1 MSLRSYSE
9 IDTNLVER
17 ADRAVQASARPII
30 GADSSP
36 ADIRAAFKHAALIE
50 PQPISPAIAA
60 EVVTIND
67 ATLRRWYVG
76 TFAPRLHE
84 KVGRGLGDI
93 GWDFCCPMSTEWQA
107 VPLRLQKPGKPKKV
121 AVKRPLF
128 GTYGFLYPRDETKP
142 NWMALDR
149 VDGFGGLT
157 RHGATK
163 IPLRA
168 PACDVDKFT
177 ALEAE
182 GLFDATRSRPPK
194 LKHLDRVLITS
205 GHFAGLRGIVDKT
218 AGEKARILLEMLGA
232 VDLSV
237 EAVEVCA

>member
-1 MSLRSYSE
+1 MKHDLKTLC
-9 IDTNLVER
+9 DANVR
-17 ADRAVQASARPII
+17 ANSRPII
-30 GADSSP
+30 GSDSSP
-36 ADIRAAFKHAALIE
+36 DDIRAAFKHASLIE
-50 PQPISPAIAA
+50 PRPIGAA
-60 EVVTIND
+60 VQAEIVTIDD
-67 ATLRRWYVG
+67 ASLRRWYVG

-84 KVGRGLGDI
+84 KVGKGLNDI
-93 GWDFCCPMSTEWQA
+93 GWDFRCPMSTEWQP

-121 AVKRPLF
+121 AVRRPLF
-128 GTYGFLYPRDETKP
+128 GTYGFLYPQDEAQP
-142 NWMALDR
+142 NWMGLDR

-168 PACDVDKFT
+168 PASDVEKFS

-182 GLFDATRSRPPK
+182 WLFDATRSRPPK

-218 AGEKARILLEMLGA
+218 MGEKAKILLEMLGA